1 MEDYYI
7 ILYAIAAIVYFI
19 FMQWRKAFNSPSE
32 DADVEVPKQEG
43 RPQSPNRPTTSF
55 EDILRELQPKV
66 ERAEEKGKSIVESA
80 KEQATQVA
88 GPLAPATDLPPKYR
102 NYETEVPKVMS
113 WEKKAEERQAA
124 RLSEQLRSRLF
135 KEETIQGK
143 PKSKYA
149 AILQNPKA
157 AREAFI
163 LSEIFKRKY
172 D

>member
-7 ILYAIAAIVYFI
+7 ILYAIAAVVYFI

-43 RPQSPNRPTTSF
+43 RPQYPNRPPTSF

-66 ERAEEKGKSIVESA
+66 ERAEAKVKPIVENA
-80 KEQATQVA
+80 KEQAKQVA
-88 GPLAPATDLPPKYR
+88 GPLSPAAELPPKYR

-113 WEKKAEERQAA
+113 WEKKAEEREAA
-124 RLSEQLRSRLF
+124 RLTEHLRSRLF
-135 KEETIQGK
+135 KEETIEGK
-143 PKSKYA
+143 KQSKYSK
-149 AILQNPKA
+149 ILQNPNA
-157 AREAFI
+157 AREAFV